1 MMRDMEVSCDEMAV
15 KNFSEEEKKQYSYLL
30 LSLASGERVLLNQNP
45 AFSSGIVKERIV
57 NVMRG
62 KKLTG
67 MVVAFIVGAV
77 VLCSCGVAS
86 EPESTAVPQLP
97 VEQDSAVYAEQA
109 VSYDVSE
116 NVQVEGYST
125 ESGGITA
132 LTPDGTP
139 MMLVELYHKSDEIE
153 YKYAKVL
160 YNDSVWS
167 VKEEAW
173 LEQWN
178 KETAEKNYMI
188 EDFQYGED
196 GYLYVK
202 CAEESMPH
210 TKFWSDREK
219 YMDDYYTVGIHLFRI
234 NEDENTI
241 TEIPIP
247 QERLEGEEEGLK
259 EMPGFVGCEFSVFAD
274 GNLLLLS
281 YQGGINGI
289 YSGVT
294 GEKLADIDPAA
305 GVENRLA
312 DVSAGDGFFAFTSAD
327 QESGRMQVN
336 VVGEDGKLI
345 NAIPTETI
353 VDMENGGVYEPKIF
367 AKEDTIMMASTEG
380 IFEAEP
386 ASSSFTCVVDPG
398 KDNLYYLP
406 SKGYFV
412 MDFIGKGEQE
422 DYLLFLCNDEADAVA
437 EVSKVFKI
445 CRYARKDSLAVQ

>member
-1 MMRDMEVSCDEMAV
+1 
-15 KNFSEEEKKQYSYLL
+15 
-30 LSLASGERVLLNQNP
+30 
-45 AFSSGIVKERIV
+45 
-57 NVMRG
+57 MRG

-67 MVVAFIVGAV
+67 LVAVFFVGTMI
-77 VLCSCGVAS
+77 LCSCGVAS
-86 EPESTAVPQLP
+86 EPEGTAVPQLP
-97 VEQDSAVYAEQA
+97 VEQDKALYAEQA
-109 VSYDVSE
+109 VPYDVSE
-116 NVQVEGYST
+116 NIQVEGYST

-132 LTPDGTP
+132 VTPDGTP
-139 MMLVELYHKSDEIE
+139 MMLVELYNKSDEIE

-160 YNDSVWS
+160 YKDSVWS

-188 EDFQYGED
+188 EDCQYGED

-210 TKFWSDREK
+210 TKFWSDRDK

-247 QERLEGEEEGLK
+247 QERFEGEEEDLK
-259 EMPGFVGCEFSVFAD
+259 KMPGFVGCEFSVFAD
-274 GNLLLLS
+274 GNLLLVS
-281 YQGGINGI
+281 YQGRINGI

-294 GEKLADIDPAA
+294 GEKLADIDPEA
-305 GVENRLA
+305 GMENRLA
-312 DVSAGDGFFAFTSAD
+312 DVIAGDGFFAFTAVD

-336 VVGEDGKLI
+336 VVGEDGKRI

-353 VDMENGGVYEPKIF
+353 VDMEGGGAEPKISV
-367 AKEDTIMMASTEG
+367 KEDMIMMASGEG

-386 ASSSFTCVVDPG
+386 GSSSFTCVVDPE
-398 KDNLYYLP
+398 KDNLYYL
-406 SKGYFV
+406 SSEGYSV

-437 EVSKVFKI
+437 EASQVFKI
-445 CRYARKDSLAVQ
+445 CRYARRDSLVIQ